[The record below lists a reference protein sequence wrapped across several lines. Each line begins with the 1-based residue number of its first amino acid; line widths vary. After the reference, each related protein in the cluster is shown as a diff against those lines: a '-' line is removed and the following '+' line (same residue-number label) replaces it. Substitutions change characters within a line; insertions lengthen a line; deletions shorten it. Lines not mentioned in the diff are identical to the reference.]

1 MRAVVCQQ
9 GALTTSDVAD
19 PVPAQGQVLLRVLRC
34 GICGSDLH
42 ARRRGDELAD
52 VMVESGYDGFMRS
65 DQQVVLGHEFV
76 GEVAEYGPGCR
87 RKIPTGAPVV
97 AFPLV
102 RNGGA
107 VHPIGLSAAAPGGY
121 AELVLVE
128 ESLMLPVP
136 NGLPARTAA
145 LTEPMAVALH
155 AVRRAEISRR
165 TPAIV
170 IGCGPIGL
178 AVVSVLKAQGTRMV
192 CASDP
197 SPRRRELA
205 YSLGAD
211 VVVDPAGRSP
221 YDAAARRSMI
231 RRVPD
236 GAELA
241 VSTMERLHRLPIP
254 WPYVFR
260 GIEKL
265 GLGPR
270 GPVVF
275 ECVGLPGLLDDI
287 MTSAPFFSRV
297 MVVGV
302 CMGSDRIRP
311 AMAVNKEL
319 DLRFVLGYSPLDFRN
334 TLHRLA
340 DGKLNAGPL
349 VTGKVGLDGV
359 NAAFDALAVADVHA
373 KVLVDPGASGASLV
387 AEP

>member
-1 MRAVVCQQ
+1 
-9 GALTTSDVAD
+9 
-19 PVPAQGQVLLRVLRC
+19 
-34 GICGSDLH
+34 
-42 ARRRGDELAD
+42 
-52 VMVESGYDGFMRS
+52 MVDSGYDGFMRS
-65 DQQVVLGHEFV
+65 DQHVIFGHEFV
-76 GEVAEYGPGCR
+76 GEVVEYGAGCR
-87 RKIPTGAPVV
+87 RKVAIGTPVV

-102 RNGGA
+102 RKDGE

-121 AELVLVE
+121 AELVRVE

-136 NGLPARTAA
+136 NGLPAQTAV

-155 AVRRAEISRR
+155 AVRRAEMSRR

-170 IGCGPIGL
+170 VGCGPIGL
-178 AVVSVLKAQGTRMV
+178 AVISVLKAAGVRLV

-197 SPRRRELA
+197 SARRRELA

-211 VVVDPAGRSP
+211 VVIDPGRRSP
-221 YDAAARRSMI
+221 YDAGTRRGMI
-231 RRVPD
+231 RTIPD

-241 VSTMERLHRLPIP
+241 MSTMERLYRLPIP

-275 ECVGLPGLLDDI
+275 ECVGVPGILDDI
-287 MTSAPFFSRV
+287 ITSAPFFSRV
-297 MVVGV
+297 IVVGV
-302 CMGSDRIRP
+302 CMGTDHIRP
-311 AMAVNKEL
+311 AMAINKEL
-319 DLRFVLGYSPLDFRN
+319 DLRFVLGYSPLEFRD
-334 TLHRLA
+334 TLFQLA

-359 NAAFDALAVADVHA
+359 QVAFDALAIADVHA
-373 KVLVDPGASGASLV
+373 KVLIDPAVPGDSLGP
-387 AEP
+387 ER